1 MKKLAALLL
10 CFGCLI
16 APANAKLLIGMIQYQ
31 EVEGKIGI
39 KVSNQGKVHR
49 VHPHSPA
56 EAAGIRQG
64 DLITNVDGKRNNVLS
79 IHGTPGT
86 LVCLTVK
93 RASDT
98 LEMNVPRVDY
108 RQIAPD

>member
-1 MKKLAALLL
+1 MKKLAALLISL
-10 CFGCLI
+10 GCFI
-16 APANAKLLIGMIQYQ
+16 APANAKMLIGMVEYH

-56 EAAGIRQG
+56 EAAGIKQG
-64 DLITNVDGKRNNVLS
+64 DLITNVDGRRNNVLN

-86 LVCLTVK
+86 LVSLTVK
-93 RASDT
+93 RASD
-98 LEMNVPRVDY
+98 EFEISVPRVDF
-108 RQIAPD
+108 RDIAE